1 MAGGLQLNRTGRLA
15 RMPAFQVIVGFALL
29 CLVGLM
35 VGTAPSSAGPSPSG
49 YEITVN
55 SISVKAVAEDRTH
68 PVIEIATTEP
78 NSPDAVFRRTS
89 AETAW
94 VLLSLAIGVLAMFNL
109 ALYRHMRF
117 AYSRQRLRA
126 KRGK

>member
-1 MAGGLQLNRTGRLA
+1 MAGGLQPNRTGRLA
-15 RMPAFQVIVGFALL
+15 SAPVFHVAVGFALL
-29 CLVGLM
+29 CLIGLTA
-35 VGTAPSSAGPSPSG
+35 GTGPSSAGPTPRG

-55 SISVKAVAEDRTH
+55 SIAVKAVAEDRTH
-68 PVIEIATTEP
+68 PVVEIATTEP
-78 NSPDAVFRRTS
+78 HSPDAVFRRTS

-94 VLLSLAIGVLAMFNL
+94 VLLSLAIGVLAVFNL

-126 KRGK
+126 RRGR